1 MDNQI
6 TIPAQI
12 KRWNWGAFLLTPFW
26 CMRHG
31 IWSGL
36 LLFIPILGFF
46 IPVILGVKGS
56 QKAWI
61 KNSHEP
67 VDAFLKR
74 QRFWGFSGLFIWIA
88 LIALVFTPNF
98 YSHNFSDG
106 VKMGIQVANTNQ
118 RLVTLLGNSIKKSSF
133 LNNEYDFVVTPKSTT
148 LFVSFDATGT
158 QNTGHIDFQ
167 WEKRDGNW
175 VATGIT
181 VVDNNGK
188 SSQLVRSPMLISAF
202 SKDAPFEK
210 SRLENA
216 LNNMIEKKD
225 GYAILVR
232 SEENND
238 FIQTATQ
245 LSDDGA
251 VAFSLQYSNGYTPS
265 NKQLYE
271 SKNLIHTKD
280 EIVKIFTEYA
290 MGSDAHITS
299 IEWNPLALI
308 EPETEDAGYFMFGE
322 DCQAKD

>member
-1 MDNQI
+1 
-6 TIPAQI
+6 
-12 KRWNWGAFLLTPFW
+12 
-26 CMRHG
+26 
-31 IWSGL
+31 
-36 LLFIPILGFF
+36 
-46 IPVILGVKGS
+46 
-56 QKAWI
+56 
-61 KNSHEP
+61 
-67 VDAFLKR
+67 
-74 QRFWGFSGLFIWIA
+74 
-88 LIALVFTPNF
+88 
-98 YSHNFSDG
+98 
-106 VKMGIQVANTNQ
+106 
-118 RLVTLLGNSIKKSSF
+118 
-133 LNNEYDFVVTPKSTT
+133 VTPKSTT

-181 VVDNNGK
+181 VIDNDGK

-202 SKDAPFEK
+202 SKDTPFEK

-216 LNNMIEKKD
+216 LNHMIEKKD

-245 LSDDGA
+245 LSDDGT

-299 IEWNPLALI
+299 IEWNPLTLI
-308 EPETEDAGYFMFGE
+308 EPETKDAGYFMSGE